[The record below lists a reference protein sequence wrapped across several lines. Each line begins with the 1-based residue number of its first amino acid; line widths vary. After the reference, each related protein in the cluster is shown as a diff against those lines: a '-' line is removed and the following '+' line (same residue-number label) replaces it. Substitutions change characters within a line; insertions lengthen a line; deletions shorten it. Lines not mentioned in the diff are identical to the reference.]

1 VGLYKLCEHKRR
13 ARDGRE
19 HAWSA
24 RFRHARVS
32 LEKWSNREIRTK
44 TDADIAFDEV
54 RRAVR
59 AGTFDEV
66 YKERHVVAKG
76 LALAKSID

>member
-1 VGLYKLCEHKRR
+1 M
-13 ARDGRE
+13 
-19 HAWSA
+19 
-24 RFRHARVS
+24 S

-44 TDADIAFDEV
+44 TDADIAFDEL

-59 AGTFDEV
+59 AGKFDKRGIAPPREVSPQTFRQFADV

-76 LALAKSID
+76 LALAKSIDYCL